1 MGWLYPW
8 LLFAHVLGAVLAFG
22 PTYAYGTYAGLAAQE
37 GGAARSF
44 NDKARTLVNKRMVM
58 PGTYVVLVSGVL
70 MIWALNYPWT
80 SQSARWL
87 QLSIVLFVGMAFML
101 YALDLA
107 LTSDEGL
114 AQARALIAMPIGAF
128 VTWGLLTALA
138 YHFVAG
144 VKHFFMDFGHG
155 ETLKGGRMMAQG
167 SIAIAVVLS
176 VLAGVWVW

>member
-87 QLSIVLFVGMAFML
+87 QLSIVLFVGMLAYNMVVSRRRQERIA
-101 YALDLA
+101 ALM
-107 LTSDEGL
+107 
-114 AQARALIAMPIGAF
+114 AQARTTAPAGGPPPAPTPEMLGIIKAIRRDGKIMGVIVIVILFLMVVKPQ
-128 VTWGLLTALA
+128 VGL
-138 YHFVAG
+138 
-144 VKHFFMDFGHG
+144 
-155 ETLKGGRMMAQG
+155 
-167 SIAIAVVLS
+167 
-176 VLAGVWVW
+176 